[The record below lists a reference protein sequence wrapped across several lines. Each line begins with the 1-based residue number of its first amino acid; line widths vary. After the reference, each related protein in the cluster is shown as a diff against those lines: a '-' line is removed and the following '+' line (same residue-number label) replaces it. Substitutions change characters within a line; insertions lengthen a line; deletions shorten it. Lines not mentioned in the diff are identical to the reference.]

1 MKIKQIIILSIV
13 AFFCTAEPSV
23 AYEAATLEKV
33 MTELEG
39 ANSTLFKKAK
49 KVYKYATINT
59 NEIIEKPLLTKH
71 NKALNAFVDR
81 KNKVS
86 ASFTHLELRV
96 LKQACNSFKFA
107 GKKYKVVENY
117 TRQRNAKSLVYV

>member
-49 KVYKYATINT
+49 KFT
-59 NEIIEKPLLTKH
+59 NMPRLIPTKLLRSH
-71 NKALNAFVDR
+71 F
-81 KNKVS
+81 
-86 ASFTHLELRV
+86 
-96 LKQACNSFKFA
+96 
-107 GKKYKVVENY
+107 
-117 TRQRNAKSLVYV
+117 